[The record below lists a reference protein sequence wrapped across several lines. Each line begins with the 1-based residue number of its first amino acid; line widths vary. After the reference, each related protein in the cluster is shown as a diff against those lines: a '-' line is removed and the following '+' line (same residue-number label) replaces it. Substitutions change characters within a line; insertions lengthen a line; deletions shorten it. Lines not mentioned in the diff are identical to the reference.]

1 MSENSLVIR
10 NATIV
15 DGTGIEPFKGDVAIE
30 NGIIKENIDYMKSI
44 LKKKNFIKV
53 YHLS

>member
-15 DGTGIEPFKGDVAIE
+15 DGTGADPFKGDVAIE
-30 NGIIKENIDYMKSI
+30 NGIIKEIGNV
-44 LKKKNFIKV
+44 KNNSYICN
-53 YHLS
+53 YERI